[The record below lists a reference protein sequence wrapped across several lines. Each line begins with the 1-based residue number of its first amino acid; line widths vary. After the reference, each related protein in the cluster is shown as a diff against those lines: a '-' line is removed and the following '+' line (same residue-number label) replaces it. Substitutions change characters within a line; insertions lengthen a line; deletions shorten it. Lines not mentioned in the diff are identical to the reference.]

1 MKTLNLLALTIAC
14 AVSASASA
22 ACFTVLG
29 KDGQT
34 IFQSDTTPVDLSM
47 PLHETVPARFDPG
60 ASMVFSMDTLATD
73 CIPVGAKSEAQ
84 AKRGDDVMSTVFA
97 NVRPLQRISKD
108 TDTAVPAKTF
118 PGPGPEP
125 SAKTSQR
132 Y

>member
-1 MKTLNLLALTIAC
+1 MKTLNLLVLTIAC

-47 PLHETVPARFDPG
+47 PLHETVPSRFGPG
-60 ASMVFSMDTLATD
+60 TSMVFSMDTLATD
-73 CIPVGAKSEAQ
+73 CIPVGTRSEVQ

-97 NVRPLQRISKD
+97 NVPPLRRFQKD
-108 TDTAVPAKTF
+108 SDTAVPAKTF
-118 PGPGPEP
+118 SGPGPEP
-125 SAKTSQR
+125 SAKTSQP

>member
-1 MKTLNLLALTIAC
+1 MKTLNLLVLTIAC

-29 KDGQT
+29 KDGKT
-34 IFQSDTTPVDLSM
+34 IHQSSTTPVDLSM
-47 PLHETVPARFDPG
+47 PLHETVPARFGPG
-60 ASMVFSMDTLATD
+60 TSMVFSMDTLATD
-73 CIPVGAKSEAQ
+73 CIPVGVKSEGQ

-97 NVRPLQRISKD
+97 NVRPLQRLNKD
-108 TDTAVPAKTF
+108 TDTAVPATRF